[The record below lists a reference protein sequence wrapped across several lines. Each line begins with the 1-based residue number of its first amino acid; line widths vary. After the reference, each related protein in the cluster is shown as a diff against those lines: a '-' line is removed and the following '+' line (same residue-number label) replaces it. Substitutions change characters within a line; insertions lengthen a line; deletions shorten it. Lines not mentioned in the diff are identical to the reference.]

1 MHRATLVVDGTDAAL
16 VERARSFGER
26 SRGLLGRD
34 GIETGLVLEP
44 ASSLHT
50 FGMRFAIDVA
60 FVRRDGE
67 VTAVVHMPRRRLGL
81 WRPRTRWVVET
92 EPGRLAQWGV
102 RPGSRLRLRDEADG
116 PLA

>member
-1 MHRATLVVDGTDAAL
+1 MEKLTLVVDGRVAAQ
-16 VERARSFGER
+16 VERARTLAER

-34 GIETGLVLEP
+34 GVESGLVIEP

-60 FVRRDGE
+60 FVRRDGT
-67 VTAVVHMPRRRLGL
+67 VSAVVHMPRQRLGL

-92 EPGRLAQWGV
+92 EPGRLEEWGV
-102 RPGSRLRLRDEADG
+102 RRGSRLQLR
-116 PLA
+116 PLV